1 MIIDSSAI
9 VAIAREE
16 SEAVTFTAAIENAA
30 DVRISAATLFEV
42 TLVLGPDAHDY
53 VDQFVESG
61 RIEVVAFDARQYHV
75 ARRAHA
81 AYGRGSG
88 SPARLNFGDC
98 FAYALAIVSEMP
110 LLFKG
115 QDFVHTDV
123 VPAVAVS

>member
-42 TLVLGPDAHDY
+42 TLVLGSDAHDY
-53 VDQFVESG
+53 VAVSG
-61 RIEVVAFDARQYHV
+61 
-75 ARRAHA
+75 
-81 AYGRGSG
+81 
-88 SPARLNFGDC
+88 
-98 FAYALAIVSEMP
+98 MP

-115 QDFVHTDV
+115 QAFVHTDV
-123 VPAVAVS
+123 VPAVAVT

>member
-75 ARRAHA
+75 
-81 AYGRGSG
+81 
-88 SPARLNFGDC
+88 
-98 FAYALAIVSEMP
+98 
-110 LLFKG
+110 
-115 QDFVHTDV
+115 
-123 VPAVAVS
+123 